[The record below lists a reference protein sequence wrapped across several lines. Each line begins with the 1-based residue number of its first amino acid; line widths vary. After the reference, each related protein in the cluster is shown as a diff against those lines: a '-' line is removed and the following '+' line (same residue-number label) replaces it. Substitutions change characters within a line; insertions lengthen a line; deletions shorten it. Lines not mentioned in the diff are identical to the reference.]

1 MRRLVCVFAVLLTGC
16 NSMSQVSPSP
26 PVPVVEPT
34 PIINRRTNLL
44 PRELKLKL
52 TLDAPTD
59 LKLKQGD
66 RIQKG
71 QVIGDRTSARKHLEQ
86 QRQTIRLKLE
96 HLKASTG
103 SGSRP
108 VSDAVEQAKVRQAQ
122 VRVEQARDAIA
133 EFKTH
138 SPWTEYALTS
148 LPLYKESAKVSQLKT
163 KVREA
168 ETELDLAVAQL
179 QAVREKTPASKD
191 TSLQEVLLM
200 SQLKD
205 IEARLNGVGVVRSPY
220 AGTIKKIKWLGQTGQ
235 ELLVEAIIA
244 VDASY

>member
-138 SPWTEYALTS
+138 SPWTEYALAS